1 MKTPLFANDD
11 LGSAL
16 QAKARNV
23 AERIERWDPNSL
35 LKAPEA
41 DVVDELI
48 GVGTV
53 ECPRLLRDQAWMP
66 QPSETV
72 QRFSQFDEVV
82 ERRVTRFI
90 LVMPFDGEADVFTL
104 RASTSS
110 FNPPQVVAL
119 GKDELRIAVDGPVG
133 DGASVRALFEAQLD
147 EIEKHLGW
155 SRQQIAQHNERMCA
169 EIPAM
174 VSRRRAHLLAAHNLQ
189 AEIGFPI
196 HRRPDADSYTVPIKR
211 RKLRTLPPSGTPS
224 ATPFKPEPAM
234 ADSDYQAALTVLRN
248 SRNALERT
256 PSLAEKLNEEQIRD
270 LLLVN
275 LNAHFEGDAAG
286 EVFNGAG
293 KTDILIRVE
302 DRNIFIGEC
311 KIWGGPSTMTEALGQ
326 IFKYLVWRDTKA
338 AILLFIRNKDVTAV
352 IKKAVEKIEASPNC
366 KRRGPLYSDDHLDF
380 VMHAQDDPEREIH
393 LTLLPFA
400 LRASATA

>member
-1 MKTPLFANDD
+1 MEKPLFAKDD
-11 LGSAL
+11 LGTAL
-16 QAKARNV
+16 QAKARDV
-23 AERIERWDPNSL
+23 AKRMEQWDPNAL

-48 GVGTV
+48 GVSTV
-53 ECPRLLRDQAWMP
+53 KCPRLLRDQAWMP
-66 QPSETV
+66 EPSEIA
-72 QRFSQFDEVV
+72 QKFSQFDEVV
-82 ERRVTRFI
+82 ERRVMRFV

-104 RASTSS
+104 RANTSS
-110 FNPPQVVAL
+110 YNPPRVVGL
-119 GKDELRIAVDGPVG
+119 GKNELRIAVDGPVG

-147 EIEKHLGW
+147 EIEKHLEW
-155 SRQQIAQHNERMCA
+155 SRQQIEQHNERMCA
-169 EIPAM
+169 EISTM
-174 VSRRRAHLLAAHNLQ
+174 VPRRRAQVLAARKLQ

-196 HRRPDADSYTVPIKR
+196 YRRPDADTYTVPIKR
-211 RKLRTLPPSGTPS
+211 RKLRTVGPSGTPS
-224 ATPFKPEPAM
+224 ATAFKPEPAM
-234 ADSDYQAALTVLRN
+234 ADRDYWAALTVLRN

-256 PSLAEKLNEEQIRD
+256 PSLAEKLGEQQIRD

-293 KTDILIRVE
+293 KTDILIRVD

-311 KIWGGPSTMTEALGQ
+311 KIWDGPSTMNEALGQ

-352 IKKAVEKIEASPNC
+352 VKKVIEKTEEHPNY
-366 KRRGPLYSDDHLDF
+366 KRRGPLYNDDQLDF

-400 LRASATA
+400 LRTSATA